1 MVRMKGKMVGILL
14 DHKSCWGQRILGIGV
29 LERATTVRAFK
40 TNLLCVGI

>member
-1 MVRMKGKMVGILL
+1 MVRMKGKMVGIL
-14 DHKSCWGQRILGIGV
+14 DRKSCWGQRILGIGV